1 MLQVN
6 YGLNQPFC
14 SAHTPSRQV
23 SGTTVFVNGQ
33 WVKLVGGL
41 AVLATAPAD
50 GQGSEQAFEPNN
62 KNTAGILTTIEG
74 IYEATTDQYV
84 TASTYTDRCLLVV
97 RNGLLDVASLAS
109 GSIEASQAVAMA
121 IGVPANGTI
130 RYKRINL

>member
-33 WVKLVGGL
+33 WVKLVNGL

-50 GQGSEQAFEPNN
+50 GLGAEQAFEPNN
-62 KNTAGILTTIEG
+62 KNTAGVLTTIRG
-74 IYEATTDQYV
+74 IYEGTTDQYV
-84 TASTYTDRCLLVV
+84 TASTYTDRCPLVC
-97 RNGLLDVASLAS
+97 RNGLLDLAV
-109 GSIEASQAVAMA
+109 GATEIAEAVAQS
-121 IGVPANGTI
+121 IGVPANGVL
-130 RYKRINL
+130 RYKRLAATV

>member
-14 SAHTPSRQV
+14 SAHTPTRQV

-33 WVKLVGGL
+33 WIKLVNGL

-50 GQGSEQAFEPNN
+50 GLGAEQAFEPNN
-62 KNTAGILTTIEG
+62 KNAAGVLTTIDG
-74 IYEATTDQYV
+74 MYEATTDQYV
-84 TASTYTDRCLLVV
+84 TASVYTDRCALVV
-97 RNGLLDVASLAS
+97 RNGLLDLAV
-109 GSIEASQAVAMA
+109 GATEIAEAVAMA

-130 RYKRINL
+130 RYKRI